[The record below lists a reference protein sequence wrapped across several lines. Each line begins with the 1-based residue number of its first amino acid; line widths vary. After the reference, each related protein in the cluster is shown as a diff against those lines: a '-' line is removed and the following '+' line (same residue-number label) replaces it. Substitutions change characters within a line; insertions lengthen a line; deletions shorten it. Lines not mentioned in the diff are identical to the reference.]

1 MKAPRAVLEGLLAAV
16 VVGAAVLLAVA
27 LRDGVTEGR
36 LTLLATPSASDS
48 AAQFGEVTSLATPA
62 VVQLVRSP
70 SVLDAASAA
79 AGTTP
84 DRLSDA
90 IAVELVPAS
99 GVARISVRADSAAHA
114 SAAVTAVAQAVIEA
128 DLLAPAAKFRLL
140 DPRPETTQVTPDWRL
155 ATGLALVAAVIAGV
169 AVVALRRLRGN
180 TVRVALAGAGI
191 THPVVVATGDDPV
204 LVERLTALCVAAAR
218 PVRVLA
224 VSPSL
229 VERAEALARALPDKA
244 SEPADGSA
252 DGSAVIAVASDDRVR
267 RHDLATALAVL
278 PASSVLVAVV
288 LA

>member
-1 MKAPRAVLEGLLAAV
+1 MKARRAVLEGVLAAV
-16 VVGAAVLLAVA
+16 LVGAAVLLAVA

-36 LTLLATPSASDS
+36 LTLLATPSAPDS
-48 AAQFGEVTSLATPA
+48 AQFGEVTSLAAPA

-70 SVLDAASAA
+70 SVLDAAASA

-84 DRLSDA
+84 DRLADA

-99 GVARISVRADSAAHA
+99 GVARISVRADTAAHA
-114 SAAVTAVAQAVIEA
+114 ASAVTAVAQAVIEA
-128 DLLAPAAKFRLL
+128 DLLAPAAKFRLV

-169 AVVALRRLRGN
+169 AVLAVRRLRANAVGA
-180 TVRVALAGAGI
+180 ALSTAGI
-191 THPVVVATGDDPV
+191 RHPVVVAADDDPA
-204 LVERLTALCVAAAR
+204 LTERLTALCLAAAR

-229 VERAEALARALPDKA
+229 ADRAEELARALPDKA
-244 SEPADGSA
+244 SEPADGT
-252 DGSAVIAVASDDRVR
+252 AVIAVASNDRAR
-267 RHDLATALAVL
+267 RNDLATALAVL

>member
-1 MKAPRAVLEGLLAAV
+1 MKARRAVVEGVLAAV
-16 VVGAAVLLAVA
+16 LVGAAVLLAVA

-36 LTLLATPSASDS
+36 LTLLATPSAPGG
-48 AAQFGEVTSLATPA
+48 AQFGEVTSLAAPA

-70 SVLDAASAA
+70 SVLDAAAGA

-84 DRLSDA
+84 DRLADA

-114 SAAVTAVAQAVIEA
+114 AAAVTAVAQAVIEA
-128 DLLAPAAKFRLL
+128 DLLTPAAKFRLV

-169 AVVALRRLRGN
+169 AVVAVRRLRANVVGA
-180 TVRVALAGAGI
+180 ALSTAGI
-191 THPVVVATGDDPV
+191 RHPVVVAHDDDPA
-204 LVERLTALCVAAAR
+204 LTERLTALCVAAAR
-218 PVRVLA
+218 PVRVLP

-229 VERAEALARALPDKA
+229 ADRAEELARTLPDKA
-244 SEPADGSA
+244 SEPADGT
-252 DGSAVIAVASDDRVR
+252 AVIAVASNDRAR
-267 RHDLATALAVL
+267 RNDLATALAVL

>member
-1 MKAPRAVLEGLLAAV
+1 MKARRAVLEGLLAAV
-16 VVGAAVLLAVA
+16 LVGGAVLLAVA

-36 LTLLATPSASDS
+36 LTLLATPSAPDS
-48 AAQFGEVTSLATPA
+48 AQFGEVTSLAAPA

-70 SVLDAASAA
+70 SVLEVASKA

-99 GVARISVRADSAAHA
+99 GVARISVRADTSAHA
-114 SAAVTAVAQAVIEA
+114 ASAVTAVAQAVIEA
-128 DLLAPAAKFRLL
+128 DLLAPAAKFRLV
-140 DPRPETTQVTPDWRL
+140 DPLPETTQVSPDWRL

-180 TVRVALAGAGI
+180 VVGAALSTAGI
-191 THPVVVATGDDPV
+191 RHPVVVAADDDPD
-204 LVERLTALCVAAAR
+204 LTSRLTSLCVAAAR
-218 PVRVLA
+218 PVRVLP

-229 VERAEALARALPDKA
+229 VERAEELARALPDKA
-244 SEPADGSA
+244 SEPADGT
-252 DGSAVIAVASDDRVR
+252 AVIAVASGDRAR
-267 RHDLATALAVL
+267 RDDLATALAVL

>member
-1 MKAPRAVLEGLLAAV
+1 MKARRAVVEGVLAAV
-16 VVGAAVLLAVA
+16 LVGAAVLLAVA

-36 LTLLATPSASDS
+36 LTLLATPSAPDS
-48 AAQFGEVTSLATPA
+48 AQFGEVTSLAAPA

-70 SVLDAASAA
+70 SVLDAAAGA

-84 DRLSDA
+84 DRLADA

-114 SAAVTAVAQAVIEA
+114 ASAVTAVARAVIEA
-128 DLLAPAAKFRLL
+128 DLLAPAAKFRLV

-155 ATGLALVAAVIAGV
+155 ASGLALVAAVIAGV
-169 AVVALRRLRGN
+169 AVVAVRRLRANAVGA
-180 TVRVALAGAGI
+180 ALSAAGI
-191 THPVVVATGDDPV
+191 RHPVVVAHDDDPA
-204 LVERLTALCVAAAR
+204 LTERLTALCVAAAR
-218 PVRVLA
+218 PVRVLP

-229 VERAEALARALPDKA
+229 AERAEELARALPDKA
-244 SEPADGSA
+244 SEPADGT
-252 DGSAVIAVASDDRVR
+252 AVIAVASNDRAHR
-267 RHDLATALAVL
+267 NDLATALAVL

>member
-1 MKAPRAVLEGLLAAV
+1 MKARRAVLEGVLAAV
-16 VVGAAVLLAVA
+16 LVGAAVLLAVA

-36 LTLLATPSASDS
+36 LTLLATPSAPDS
-48 AAQFGEVTSLATPA
+48 AQFGEVTSLAAPA

-70 SVLDAASAA
+70 SVLDAAAGA

-84 DRLSDA
+84 DRLADA

-114 SAAVTAVAQAVIEA
+114 ASAVTAVARAVIEA
-128 DLLAPAAKFRLL
+128 DLLAPAARFRLV

-169 AVVALRRLRGN
+169 AVVAVRRLRANVVGA
-180 TVRVALAGAGI
+180 ALSTAGI
-191 THPVVVATGDDPV
+191 RHPVVVAADDDPD
-204 LVERLTALCVAAAR
+204 LTERLTALCVAAAR
-218 PVRVLA
+218 PVRVLP
-224 VSPSL
+224 VSPAL
-229 VERAEALARALPDKA
+229 AERAEELARALPDKA
-244 SEPADGSA
+244 SEPADGT
-252 DGSAVIAVASDDRVR
+252 AVIAVASNDRAR
-267 RHDLATALAVL
+267 RNDLATALAVL

>member
-16 VVGAAVLLAVA
+16 LVGAAVLLAVA
-27 LRDGVTEGR
+27 LRDGVTEAR
-36 LTLLATPSASDS
+36 LTLLATPSAADS
-48 AAQFGEVTSLATPA
+48 AQFGEVTSLATPA

-70 SVLDAASAA
+70 SVLDVAAKA

-114 SAAVTAVAQAVIEA
+114 SAAVTAVAGAVIEA
-128 DLLAPAAKFRLL
+128 DLLAPAARFRLI

-180 TVRVALAGAGI
+180 TVRTALSAAGV
-191 THPVVVATGDDPV
+191 THPVVVAHDDDPV

-229 VERAEALARALPDKA
+229 VERAETLARALPDKA
-244 SEPADGSA
+244 SEPAEGT
-252 DGSAVIAVASDDRVR
+252 AVVAVASNDRAR

>member
-48 AAQFGEVTSLATPA
+48 AQFGEVTSLATPA

-70 SVLDAASAA
+70 SVLDVAAA
-79 AGTTP
+79 AGGMTP

-169 AVVALRRLRGN
+169 AFVALRRLRGN

-191 THPVVVATGDDPV
+191 THPVVVTTGDDPE
-204 LVERLTALCVAAAR
+204 LADRLTALCVAAAR

-244 SEPADGSA
+244 SEPADGT
-252 DGSAVIAVASDDRVR
+252 AVIAVASNDRAR

>member
-1 MKAPRAVLEGLLAAV
+1 MKARRAVLEGVLAAV
-16 VVGAAVLLAVA
+16 LVGAAVLLAVA

-36 LTLLATPSASDS
+36 LTLLATPSAPDS
-48 AAQFGEVTSLATPA
+48 AQFGEVTSLAAPA

-70 SVLDAASAA
+70 SVLDAAASA

-84 DRLSDA
+84 DRLADA

-99 GVARISVRADSAAHA
+99 GVARISVRADTAAHA
-114 SAAVTAVAQAVIEA
+114 AAAVTAVAQAVIEA
-128 DLLAPAAKFRLL
+128 DLLAPAAKFRLV

-169 AVVALRRLRGN
+169 AVLAVRRLRANAVGA
-180 TVRVALAGAGI
+180 ALSTAGI
-191 THPVVVATGDDPV
+191 RHPVVVAADDDPA
-204 LVERLTALCVAAAR
+204 LTERLTALCLAAAR

-229 VERAEALARALPDKA
+229 ADRAEELARALPDKA
-244 SEPADGSA
+244 SEPADGT
-252 DGSAVIAVASDDRVR
+252 AVIAVASNDRAR
-267 RHDLATALAVL
+267 RNDLATALAVL

>member
-1 MKAPRAVLEGLLAAV
+1 MKAPRAVLEGVLAAV
-16 VVGAAVLLAVA
+16 LVGAAVLLAVA
-27 LRDGVTEGR
+27 MRDGVTEGR
-36 LTLLATPSASDS
+36 LTLLATPVAADS
-48 AAQFGEVTSLATPA
+48 AQFGEVTSLAAPA

-70 SVLDAASAA
+70 SVLDAAAGA

-84 DRLSDA
+84 ERLADA

-99 GVARISVRADSAAHA
+99 GVARISVRADSADHA
-114 SAAVTAVAQAVIEA
+114 SAAVTAVARAVVEA
-128 DLLAPAAKFRLL
+128 DLLAPAARFRLV
-140 DPRPETTQVTPDWRL
+140 DPRPETTQVSPDWRL

-180 TVRVALAGAGI
+180 VRTSLAAAGI
-191 THPVVVATGDDPV
+191 GHPVVVAADDDPG
-204 LVERLTALCVAAAR
+204 LTERLAALCVAAAR
-218 PVRVLA
+218 PVRVLP

-244 SEPADGSA
+244 SEPADGT
-252 DGSAVIAVASDDRVR
+252 AVIAVASGDRAR
-267 RHDLATALAVL
+267 RGDLATALAVL

>member
-1 MKAPRAVLEGLLAAV
+1 MKARRAVVEGVLAAV
-16 VVGAAVLLAVA
+16 LVGAAVLLAVA

-36 LTLLATPSASDS
+36 LTLLATPSAPGS
-48 AAQFGEVTSLATPA
+48 AQFGEVTSLATPA

-70 SVLDAASAA
+70 SVLDAAAGA

-84 DRLSDA
+84 DRLADA

-114 SAAVTAVAQAVIEA
+114 ASAVTAVARAVIEA
-128 DLLAPAAKFRLL
+128 DLLAPAAKFRLV
-140 DPRPETTQVTPDWRL
+140 DPRPETTQVSPDWRL

-169 AVVALRRLRGN
+169 AVVAVRRLRANAVGA
-180 TVRVALAGAGI
+180 ALSTAGI
-191 THPVVVATGDDPV
+191 KHPVVVAADDDPA
-204 LVERLTALCVAAAR
+204 LIDRLTALCVAAAR
-218 PVRVLA
+218 PVRVLP

-229 VERAEALARALPDKA
+229 AERAEELARALPDKA
-244 SEPADGSA
+244 SEPADGT
-252 DGSAVIAVASDDRVR
+252 AVIAVASNDRAHR
-267 RHDLATALAVL
+267 NDLATALAVL